1 MRGAGDTVTPMW
13 ISLFTTICLRVPLA
27 YCLAWPP
34 PRGGRRYTAASGP
47 GHRLWRRAAAAG
59 ARATGPGARG
69 GVSEAL
75 FFSLLIPW
83 VLGAVISAV
92 AYRRGGWRKAL
103 DQPL

>member
-27 YCLAWPP
+27 YCLAWLTRCEAWPN
-34 PRGGRRYTAASGP
+34 GRP
-47 GHRLWRRAAAAG
+47 
-59 ARATGPGARG
+59 
-69 GVSEAL
+69 EAL